1 MFAMIQFDRP
11 GWLILCLLALP
22 ILYFARHGLAKKG
35 SRSRAIASTVLRVL
49 VICLLAVAI
58 AKPVWNEEGQGVAVI
73 AVVDRSLSIPPS
85 VQKNAESLLTEWTD
99 PIHRG
104 DHGKL
109 GVVSVGKNAVV
120 DALPNELS
128 LFESSSNE
136 PEINATNLG
145 DGVQLALALKPV
157 DSASRILLVSD
168 GNETEGDLLHAAS
181 LAAANQIPIDVLP
194 MQYKHGQEVLVER
207 VIVPAQT
214 REGQTIPV
222 RIVLR
227 SVGNAT
233 GRLHLTHN
241 GREMLFSE
249 SSELSGVRLE
259 LKPGMNAFVYDIP
272 IHSNGPQ
279 EFEATWT
286 PDSEQDTIAANNNG
300 IGVSFVH
307 ADGKVLLV
315 TQNPLGSQHLAELLE
330 SSGIEV
336 EVVQPAGIPR
346 TSIGFTA
353 IDSIILDNVPRWSI
367 DDVQERHLHAFIHD
381 LGGGL
386 VFVGGPESF
395 GAGGWVGSQLEQAMP
410 LHCEPPQNREL
421 PRGALALIMHSCE
434 MPKGNYWGQQMASA
448 AVDSLSEFDY
458 IGILEYDWNGGANT
472 RNNSGW
478 TLPMQLAGDKTAA
491 HNAVNSLVFGDM
503 QDFSPAMELALEGLS
518 GVDAAQRHVIIISD
532 GDPIGPSQE
541 LLNDY
546 REGGVTVS
554 AVMVGG
560 HGSAMDLQK
569 MKGIATA
576 TGGRFYMVNNPAKL
590 PNIFIKE
597 AQMNSRS
604 LLQEDREFIPAQ
616 NQDLSGPVK
625 DIGAIPAINGYIV
638 TGKKSGLAQT
648 PWFIPV
654 KDADDPLLAWW
665 NYGLGKSIAFTSDL
679 GQRWATQWPTWSGFH
694 SFWERCVRFTMRSS
708 NPPNS
713 LVTTSVEGDVGNIDI
728 ELLEGDSGYLNFMR
742 SKAVLVNPSGHS
754 ETIQLQQHGPGRYR
768 AEFTV
773 DQTGAWL
780 VYVVFQNQEGDIV
793 SRIPA
798 AVTMPFDK
806 EFATTQH
813 NTALLKEV
821 ARKTGG
827 RVLSPDDLTIESLF
841 EEDGLMMP
849 ESPTSVWDLLAMLA
863 ASILILDVAVRR
875 LWIDKSSVQSMFVPV
890 EQATQSSVEALKRV
904 HQERSK
910 RTEKSVEVAPKKVT
924 QVTQEREKH
933 KDAEQTDSLSQL
945 LKKKR
950 SMESDDE

>member
-11 GWLILCLLALP
+11 GWLILCLLIVP
-22 ILYFARHGLAKKG
+22 IIYYARYGLSKTG
-35 SRSRAIASTVLRVL
+35 SRSRAIASTTLRVI

-58 AKPVWNEEGQGVAVI
+58 ARPVWNKQGEGVAVI
-73 AVVDRSLSIPPS
+73 AVVDRSLSIPQS
-85 VQKNAESLLTEWTD
+85 LQKSTHALLSEWTD
-99 PIHRG
+99 PAHRSEH
-104 DHGKL
+104 DKL
-109 GVVSVGKNAVV
+109 GVISIGKDAVV
-120 DALPNELS
+120 GSLPSELT
-128 LFESSSNE
+128 LFEPPSNE
-136 PEINATNLG
+136 PVLNATNLSK
-145 DGVQLALALKPV
+145 GVQLALALKPV
-157 DSASRILLVSD
+157 DSASRILLVTD
-168 GNETEGDLLHAAS
+168 GNETEGDVLHVAS

-194 MQYKHGQEVLVER
+194 LRYAHDHEALIER

-227 SVGNAT
+227 SVGQVT
-233 GRLHLTHN
+233 GRLHLSHN
-241 GREMLFSE
+241 GQDISLS
-249 SSELSGVRLE
+249 SSEGRSGLP
-259 LKPGMNAFVYDIP
+259 LQLNPGVNAFVFDIP
-272 IHSNGPQ
+272 IRSNGPQ
-279 EFEATWT
+279 EFEATWS
-286 PDSEQDTIAANNNG
+286 PDAGQDTVAANNSG

-307 ADGKVLLV
+307 SDGKVLIV
-315 TQNPLGSQHLAELLE
+315 TQNELSTMHLAQLLE
-330 SSGIEV
+330 ESGIEV
-336 EVVQPAGIPR
+336 EVTQPNGIPR
-346 TSIGFTA
+346 TSIGYTA
-353 IDSIILDNVPRWSI
+353 IDSIILDNIPRWAI

-386 VFVGGPESF
+386 VFVGGPEAF
-395 GAGGWVGSQLEQAMP
+395 GAGGWIGSQLEKAMP
-410 LHCEPPQNREL
+410 LHCEPPQKREL

-458 IGILEYDWNGGANT
+458 IGIIEYDWNGGPNT

-478 TLPMQLAGDKTAA
+478 RLPLQLAGDKTEA
-491 HNAVNSLVFGDM
+491 HNAVKSLVFGDM
-503 QDFSPAMELALEGLS
+503 QDFSSAMELALEGLVS
-518 GVDAAQRHVIIISD
+518 VDAAQRHVIIISD

-541 LLNDY
+541 LLQSY
-546 REGGVTVS
+546 QEGGVTVS

-569 MKGIATA
+569 MKGIATV
-576 TGGRFYMVNNPAKL
+576 TGGRFYMVNDPSKL

-604 LLQEDREFIPAQ
+604 LLQEGQEFVAAQ
-616 NQDLSGPVK
+616 TQSMSGPVTGI
-625 DIGAIPAINGYIV
+625 DAVPPVTGYVV

-665 NYGLGKSIAFTSDL
+665 NYGLGKSVAFTSDL
-679 GQRWATQWPTWSGFH
+679 GQRWATPWLGWSGYQ
-694 SFWERCVRFTMRSS
+694 SFWERSVRFTMRSS

-713 LVTTSVEGDVGNIDI
+713 LVTSTIEGDVGRIDI

-742 SKAVLVNPSGHS
+742 AKAVLVSPSGHS
-754 ETIQLQQHGPGRYR
+754 ETIELQQHAPGRYNT
-768 AEFTV
+768 EFIV
-773 DQTGAWL
+773 DEQGAWL
-780 VYVVFQNQEGDIV
+780 VNVVFQNQEGDIV
-793 SRIPA
+793 SRVPA

-813 NTALLKEV
+813 NTTLLQEV

-827 RVLSPDDLTIESLF
+827 RVLSPVDLDLESLF
-841 EEDGLMMP
+841 DDTGLTMP

-875 LWIDKSSVQSMFVPV
+875 LWIDKESVQSMFVPV
-890 EQATQSSVEALKRV
+890 EQASQSSVEALKRV
-904 HQERSK
+904 H
-910 RTEKSVEVAPKKVT
+910 KSSSRKKKVH
-924 QVTQEREKH
+924 VVPAKDNLIHKEKGQP
-933 KDAEQTDSLSQL
+933 KEPEQTESLAQL

-950 SMESDDE
+950 SRESDDE